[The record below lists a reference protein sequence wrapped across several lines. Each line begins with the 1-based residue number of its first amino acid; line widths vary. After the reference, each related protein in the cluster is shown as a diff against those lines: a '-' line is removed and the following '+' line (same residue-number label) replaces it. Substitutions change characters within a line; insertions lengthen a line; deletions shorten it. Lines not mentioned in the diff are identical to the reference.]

1 MDLRQLEIV
10 VAVAEEGGFTAAAHR
25 LHTVQST
32 VSTVVRALERDLG
45 TTLFERT
52 THRVALTQAGRA
64 FLPAARAALK
74 AAEHARA
81 TVDSGRWRLT
91 GHVRI
96 GVMPG
101 AWPDPHHALAALR
114 REHPGVQVHVR
125 MAHPRQLRTAA
136 EESTVDVM
144 VAVENCVAA
153 DGLVSRPLYREA
165 MLLVSG
171 AGDRAADRPVSAADA
186 AAAAVVD
193 FAPGWAN
200 REATD
205 RAFRTAQVRRVVAHE
220 VTDAAAA
227 AELVRHDLGSCI
239 LPASVAAR
247 FPDLTTRPFLRGGP
261 SWHIAVSRPAGD
273 PAPAVSAVLR
283 HLTVA

>member
-45 TTLFERT
+45 TSLFERT
-52 THRVALTQAGRA
+52 THRVALTPAGRA

-81 TVDSGRWRLT
+81 TVDGARWELGGR
-91 GHVRI
+91 VRI

-101 AWPDPHHALAALR
+101 AWSDPHRALAGVR
-114 REHPGVQVHVR
+114 REHPGVQVQVLLVP
-125 MAHPRQLRTAA
+125 PRQLRSAVH
-136 EESTVDVM
+136 ESSVDVL
-144 VAVENCVAA
+144 VAVEDCVAG
-153 DGLVSRPLYREA
+153 DGLISRPLRREA
-165 MLLVSG
+165 MVLVTH
-171 AGDRAADRPVSAADA
+171 AGERGADRPVTAADA

-205 RAFRTAQVRRVVAHE
+205 RAFHTAKVRRTVAHE
-220 VTDAAAA
+220 VTDVGAA
-227 AELVRHDLGSCI
+227 AELVRHDLGACI

-247 FPDLTTRPFLRGGP
+247 FPDLTSRPFSRGGP
-261 SWHIAVSRPAGD
+261 TWHITVTRRAGD
-273 PAPAVSAVLR
+273 PPPAVAAVLR
-283 HLTVA
+283 HLT

>member
-45 TTLFERT
+45 TSLFERT
-52 THRVALTQAGRA
+52 THRVALTPAGRA

-81 TVDSGRWRLT
+81 TVDSARWKLGGR
-91 GHVRI
+91 VRI

-101 AWPDPHHALAALR
+101 AWPDPHRALAALR
-114 REHPGVQVHVR
+114 REHPGVQVQVR
-125 MAHPRQLRTAA
+125 MAPPRQLLAA
-136 EESTVDVM
+136 LRESAVDAL
-144 VAVENCVAA
+144 VAVENCVVAE
-153 DGLVSRPLYREA
+153 GLVARPLRREA
-165 MLLVSG
+165 MLFVSG
-171 AGDRAADRPVSAADA
+171 SDDRAADRPITAADA
-186 AAAAVVD
+186 ATAAVVD

-205 RAFRTAQVRRVVAHE
+205 RAFQTAQVRRVVAHE

-227 AELVRHDLGSCI
+227 AELVRHDLGACI

-247 FPDLTTRPFLRGGP
+247 FPDLTSRPFTRGGP
-261 SWHIAVSRPAGD
+261 TWHICVTRPAGD
-273 PAPAVSAVLR
+273 PAPALAAVLR
-283 HLTVA
+283 HLT